1 MAQWA
6 GAHRATS
13 STSILPCS
21 LHRWR
26 WQIRAMWWQDGDGR
40 SERSQRAPGN
50 PTLQRP
56 WPQAALAGVRQ
67 AAHLCSRQTPALH
80 AMVHLTLARWPPA
93 SGARAGAG
101 QCARMVVARAVVA
114 LGRAFMQLSGR
125 SGRLVGH
132 RSAGRGRS
140 TSKDEEAIDSP
151 LAPRPKTLY
160 EGLVSFQAY
169 LVCYALGA
177 RNLTRIVNHQVLE
190 MLLSVVWVSVTRP
203 DDARAAQARWPPF
216 CF

>member
-1 MAQWA
+1 MEE
-6 GAHRATS
+6 
-13 STSILPCS
+13 CK
-21 LHRWR
+21 
-26 WQIRAMWWQDGDGR
+26 WQDGDGR

-56 WPQAALAGVRQ
+56 WPQAALASVRQ

-80 AMVHLTLARWPPA
+80 AMVHLTLARCPPA
-93 SGARAGAG
+93 SGARAGMG
-101 QCARMVVARAVVA
+101 QCARIVVARAVVA

-125 SGRLVGH
+125 SGRPVGH

-140 TSKDEEAIDSP
+140 TSKSEEAIEEAIDLGLSIGAIDSP
-151 LAPRPKTLY
+151 LAPTGRPKTLY

-177 RNLTRIVNHQVLE
+177 RNLTRISSFH
-190 MLLSVVWVSVTRP
+190 TFRP
-203 DDARAAQARWPPF
+203 QLRK
-216 CF
+216 

>member
-13 STSILPCS
+13 STSCS
-21 LHRWR
+21 ARCTG
-26 WQIRAMWWQDGDGR
+26 GDGR
-40 SERSQRAPGN
+40 SAIMQSTRPGPGASAPCQSAVRAPGN

-80 AMVHLTLARWPPA
+80 AMVHLTLARCPPA
-93 SGARAGAG
+93 SGARAGMG
-101 QCARMVVARAVVA
+101 QCARIVVARAVVA

-125 SGRLVGH
+125 SGRPVGH

-177 RNLTRIVNHQVLE
+177 RNLTRIASL
-190 MLLSVVWVSVTRP
+190 R
-203 DDARAAQARWPPF
+203 
-216 CF
+216 